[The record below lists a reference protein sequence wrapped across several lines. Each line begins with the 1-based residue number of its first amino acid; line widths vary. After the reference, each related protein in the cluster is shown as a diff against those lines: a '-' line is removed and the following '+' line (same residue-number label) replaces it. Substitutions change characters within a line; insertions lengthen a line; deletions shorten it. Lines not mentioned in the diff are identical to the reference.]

1 MLKKQE
7 TKKKEKT
14 EKTSKKI
21 SQEEFEKRV
30 LDLSAKGLTSEK
42 IGETLR
48 RESVHPKEHGKK
60 ISKILREKGSYTSPD
75 LKNVEAK
82 LEKVKRHSEKN
93 KQDKRAMRE
102 KERVFSQLRKLKKYH
117 KVAI

>member
-48 RESVHPKEHGKK
+48 RESVRPKEHGKK
-60 ISKILREKGSYTSPD
+60 ISKIVR
-75 LKNVEAK
+75 
-82 LEKVKRHSEKN
+82 
-93 KQDKRAMRE
+93 
-102 KERVFSQLRKLKKYH
+102 
-117 KVAI
+117 